1 MVRCGPGGA
10 PVGRI
15 VPRGPVTHREELGG
29 EDSLEFSCT
38 GEVEK
43 LDRLLWR
50 DPEDG
55 RWREHV
61 VARVEEEAGRLHVLA
76 ESSLSDLLAGVIVE
90 TRLAGATA
98 DEALAAVLDG
108 SGWGWEAEGA
118 LGEASC
124 LLYHRSRLEAVRR
137 VCGLVGAE
145 AEARI
150 EVGPRGVESR
160 SVAACA
166 RLGAWRGARLTYRR
180 GCARVSRTVLEDEVC
195 TALFGW
201 GAGLPVLDGDGSWT
215 GGYRRKLDFS
225 SVNGVKWIGDE
236 EARERWGLPMP
247 DGTRA
252 HRFGQVT
259 FAGETDP
266 ARLLERTRAEL
277 ARLSSPHV
285 TYTAERAVDPAR
297 VPVGLGDDVAV
308 TDLEPPAPPRGLFRV
323 TARVREIG
331 RSGIAARY
339 TLGRVEATTWSA
351 ASESVPVPLTHRVPF
366 PHDVR
371 ERGNGGR
378 YGTRVAEVH
387 GGVQA
392 EGGAALP
399 REGRHLRRDRA
410 GARSRRR
417 QHIGLGQEGRHRP
430 GVARGQPLQGGR
442 GEPQAPPRG

>member
-1 MVRCGPGGA
+1 MSALAIVRCGPGGA

-15 VPRGPVTHREELGG
+15 VPCGPVTHREELGG
-29 EDSLEFSCT
+29 EDSLELSCT

-61 VARVEEEAGRLHVLA
+61 VARVEEEAGRRRVLA

-90 TRLAGATA
+90 TRLTGATA
-98 DEALAAVLDG
+98 GEALAAALDG
-108 SGWGWEAEGA
+108 SGWGWEADGA

-124 LLYHRSRLEAVRR
+124 LLYHRSRLEALRR
-137 VCGLVGAE
+137 VCGLIGAE

-160 SVAACA
+160 TVAARA

-195 TALFGW
+195 TALYGW

-225 SVNGVKWIGDE
+225 SVNGGLKWIGDSE
-236 EARERWGLPMP
+236 SRERWGLPMP
-247 DGTRA
+247 DGSRA

-277 ARLSSPHV
+277 ARLSSPQV
-285 TYTAERAVDPAR
+285 TYTAERAVDPGR

-339 TLGRVEATTWSA
+339 TLGRAEATTWSA
-351 ASESVPVPLTHRVPF
+351 AS
-366 PHDVR
+366 D
-371 ERGNGGR
+371 
-378 YGTRVAEVH
+378 AEARI
-387 GGVQA
+387 A
-392 EGGAALP
+392 EAEEAAGAAGDGASAAASAAAGLLAAAGAAGGGAVPALAT
-399 REGRHLRRDRA
+399 REYVDGLFA
-410 GARSRRR
+410 GLADLS
-417 QHIGLGQEGRHRP
+417 E
-430 GVARGQPLQGGR
+430 
-442 GEPQAPPRG
+442 EEF